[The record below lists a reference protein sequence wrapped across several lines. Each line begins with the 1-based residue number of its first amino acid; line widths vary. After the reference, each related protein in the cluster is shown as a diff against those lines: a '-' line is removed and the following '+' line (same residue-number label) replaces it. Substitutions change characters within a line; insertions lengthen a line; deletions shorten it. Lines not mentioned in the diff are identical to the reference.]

1 MQDESDESFMGRWSR
16 RKRLEAETVDQ
27 ADPQTP
33 ENISDGELVDD
44 AVDAE
49 ISEERQL
56 ELDTNR
62 AAAEAVDLEAIE
74 YESDLSVF
82 YKEGVPAFLKHAAM
96 QKMWR
101 TNPIFANV
109 DGLNDYDQDF
119 NVIDKVLKE
128 FKSAWQVGRGY
139 APLVKETDDK
149 DDVNEQEAVEDEAQ
163 VAAIDEDEPTDGNTE
178 APDTADESASDE
190 QDQSSQT
197 IEATVPE
204 DAPPVSGVTMA
215 SESQGQTQSPNI
227 DDTPVTGEDARPKV
241 SLRRRMAQFSQ
252 D

>member
-16 RKRLEAETVDQ
+16 RKRSEAETADQ

-33 ENISDGELVDD
+33 ENMPAGELVED

-62 AAAEAVDLEAIE
+62 AAAEAVDLEAIK

-82 YKEGVPAFLKHAAM
+82 YKEGVPAFLKRAAM

-101 TNPIFANV
+101 TDPIFANV

-149 DDVNEQEAVEDEAQ
+149 DDVNQPDEAQ
-163 VAAIDEDEPTDGNTE
+163 VAAADEDEPTDSDTE
-178 APDTADESASDE
+178 ATESAGESASEE

-197 IEATVPE
+197 IVVTELE
-204 DAPPVSGVTMA
+204 DAPTVSGVTMA
-215 SESQGQTQSPNI
+215 SESREQTQSANV
-227 DDTPVTGEDARPKV
+227 DDPLVTGEDTRPKV
-241 SLRRRMAQFSQ
+241 SLRRRMAQFS
-252 D
+252 